1 MAGKRKK
8 MWSSIRWKLVFIY
21 LLLVFIATSIIGVF
35 IMNQLEAYYNASTTS
50 NLRKT
55 VSETTL
61 LASLGAYDVPAEHR
75 DEIQTSVDAW
85 SRTLQNEIFVID
97 SHWLIVAATNEYK
110 GLSAYGLL
118 DEGLIFRALKGEF
131 DEFGEMDATYLRDNE
146 NIPVKN
152 LVFPIVG
159 RDGEINGVL
168 YFRVDMTS
176 VRETLNESQFM
187 FVRAMIIALAIT
199 VVLGFFIARSITV
212 PINDVTEKAEKMA
225 QGDFSQEVSVKS
237 DDEIGRFAEMFNLL
251 RIELGRTVS
260 EISNEKNKLE
270 AILKNMVD
278 GLIAVDLSG
287 QIIHANP
294 AAREMLKF
302 NEEDIKTKHYD
313 EIIEIIGE
321 YDIDL
326 SLKMIR
332 KNCENGAVM
341 ELLAHGGATYAV
353 RYDRFQDEGGRD
365 IGIIMLLQDITEQ
378 QKLEKMQMDFVA
390 NVSHELKTPLTT
402 IKSYTETLLLGEVE
416 SGETV
421 TEFLKIVEAEA
432 DRMNRLVKDLL
443 QLSRLDYK
451 QEKWHK
457 KEGELIMLLK
467 LAVKKVEMMAKSK
480 EQRLNILFDPD
491 IRMVIEMDR
500 DRIEQVI
507 LNILSNAI
515 KYTGENGR
523 IDIDAYVNE
532 QNAQVIIS
540 DNGIGIP
547 ENELSRVFER
557 FFRVDKARSR
567 SAGGTGL
574 GLSISKQIIEEHKG
588 SIEIESKERKGTRV
602 TVTLP
607 LIPVRGQKNI
617 V

>member
-1 MAGKRKK
+1 MPEKRRK
-8 MWSSIRWKLVFIY
+8 MWSSIRWKIVFIY

-35 IMNQLEAYYNASTTS
+35 IMNQLEAYYNASIVS

-61 LASLGAYDVPAEHR
+61 LTSLEGYDVPAEHR
-75 DEIQTSVDAW
+75 EEIQTSVDAW

-97 SHWLIVAATNEYK
+97 SHWSIIAATNEYK

-118 DEGLIFRALKGEF
+118 DEPLIFRALNGEF
-131 DEFGEMDATYLRDNE
+131 SEFGELDATYMRDNE
-146 NIPVKN
+146 DIPVKN

-159 RDGEINGVL
+159 RDGDINGVL
-168 YFRVDMTS
+168 YFRTDMTS
-176 VRETLNESQFM
+176 IRETLDESRFI
-187 FVRAMIIALAIT
+187 FVRAMAIALAIT

-225 QGDFSQEVSVKS
+225 QGDFSQEVSIKS

-260 EISNEKNKLE
+260 EISNEKNKLA
-270 AILKNMVD
+270 AILKNMAD

-302 NEEDIKTKHYD
+302 DEEDIRTKHYD
-313 EIIEIIGE
+313 KIVGGH
-321 YDIDL
+321 DTDL
-326 SLKMIR
+326 TLKRIR
-332 KNCENGAVM
+332 KNCESGAAM
-341 ELLAHGGATYAV
+341 ELMSHGGATYAV
-353 RYDRFQDEGGRD
+353 RYDRFQDEGGQD
-365 IGIIMLLQDITEQ
+365 IGVIMLLQDITEQ
-378 QKLEKMQMDFVA
+378 QKLEKMQTDFVA

-402 IKSYTETLLLGEVE
+402 IKSYTETLLLGGVE
-416 SGETV
+416 NQETAA
-421 TEFLKIVEAEA
+421 EFLKIVDDEA

-457 KEGELIMLLK
+457 KEGDLIMLLK
-467 LAVKKVEMMAKSK
+467 LAVKKVEMMAKAK
-480 EQRLNILFDPD
+480 NQRLNILFDAD
-491 IRMVIEMDR
+491 TRILLEMDR
-500 DRIEQVI
+500 DRIEQVV

-515 KYTGENGR
+515 KYTGEDGR
-523 IDIDAYVNE
+523 IDIDAYADPPSAYIV
-532 QNAQVIIS
+532 IS

-547 ENELSRVFER
+547 EGEVARVFER

-574 GLSISKQIIEEHKG
+574 GLAISKQIIEEHKG

-602 TVTLP
+602 MVTLP
-607 LIPVRGQKNI
+607 LPPIRGKKNI